1 MNSEADFEKHFSESK
16 SKFAGI
22 EGAIKL
28 WDRLFEHHHKV
39 VSYYTQNY
47 LTSQRSESVNA
58 MLKLW
63 GEMKK
68 LIKSW
73 NLFQLLNWFDLKCQK
88 DIYEKALVEL
98 KHIIEKGRFCSNWVK
113 ERWDLSI
120 SQSVSF
126 CIEIDSSDTKCNTF
140 TSWHSGNPTKK
151 WKTIFSIESYPTCEC
166 AVFLSFRIPCPCIC
180 KGYADLRTLKT
191 SNNSTTIPSL
201 RDKKIFILGG
211 ILQNILCTH

>member
-1 MNSEADFEKHFSESK
+1 MAFLSTAYSTDK
-16 SKFAGI
+16 
-22 EGAIKL
+22 
-28 WDRLFEHHHKV
+28 KV
-39 VSYYTQNY
+39 VSYYTQKCFTAGAF
-47 LTSQRSESVNA
+47 TSQRSESVNA
-58 MLKLW
+58 ILKLW
-63 GEMKK
+63 GELKK

-88 DIYEKALVEL
+88 GIYEKALVQL

-126 CIEIDSSDTKCNTF
+126 CIEIDSSDTKYNTF

-180 KGYADLRTLKT
+180 KGAAQTAYPPADGLLT
-191 SNNSTTIPSL
+191 SIANL
-201 RDKKIFILGG
+201 HDYY
-211 ILQNILCTH
+211 QA